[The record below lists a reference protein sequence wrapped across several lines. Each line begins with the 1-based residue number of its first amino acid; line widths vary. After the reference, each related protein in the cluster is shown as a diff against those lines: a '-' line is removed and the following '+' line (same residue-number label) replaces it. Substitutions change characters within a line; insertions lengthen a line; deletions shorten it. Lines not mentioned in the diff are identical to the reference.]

1 MKSLTVNDAPL
12 RVGNESVDIVVDVLN
27 VSTVSISGIVEL
39 AIGSPVIGDVVVTV
53 SDEPEKTKN
62 NTDKK
67 MTAVAPMSKYHFI
80 KINYL
85 MSAYCV
91 IQFFCV
97 DALESDVHALNFPP
111 LAFTRHPA
119 ACALQLRFAAARL
132 HAAASASFPGAGRPP
147 LNAE

>member
-12 RVGNESVDIVVDVLN
+12 RVGNESVDTVVDGLN
-27 VSTVSISGIVEL
+27 VSTDSISGIVEL
-39 AIGSPVIGDVVVTV
+39 AIGNPVMEDVVVTV
-53 SDEPEKTKN
+53 FDGPEKTKN
-62 NTDKK
+62 SIAEKT
-67 MTAVAPMSKYHFI
+67 TTVAPMSKYHFI

-85 MSAYCV
+85 MLAYCV

-111 LAFTRHPA
+111 LAFTKHPA

-132 HAAASASFPGAGRPP
+132 H
-147 LNAE
+147 